1 MTIDKEEEEQDR
13 SSKPF
18 IEHLEDLRK
27 TLIGSI
33 TSLVVGMAIAIP
45 LAPKVME
52 WLKQP
57 LQKATGSAEP
67 FLRSLDVAGGFNLA
81 MRLIFWTGLLL
92 SAPFILFF
100 VGSFVFPG
108 LTQKEKTAVKRSS
121 LFAAVLFFCGVML
134 GYKMTLPVALEVMMG
149 LHTWLGIRAEWV
161 VNSYVSFS
169 LQLLLA
175 FGLVFELPV
184 VLLILGHIGIVNST
198 QLREKRRV
206 VIIILLIVAML
217 LTPPD
222 IFTQLIMGIPLIVLY
237 EACIWMIWAAEK
249 RRAQQSANP

>member
-1 MTIDKEEEEQDR
+1 MTEEKEDEEQDR

-33 TSLVVGMAIAIP
+33 TSLVIGMVLAIP

-52 WLKQP
+52 LLKGP
-57 LQKATGSAEP
+57 LQKATGSVEP
-67 FLRSLDVAGGFNLA
+67 FLRSLEVAGGFNLA
-81 MRLIFWTGLLL
+81 MRLILWTGLLF

-108 LTQKEKTAVKRSS
+108 LTQKEKRAVKRSS
-121 LFAAVLFFCGVML
+121 AFAVVLFFFGVAL
-134 GYKMTLPVALEVMMG
+134 GYKLTLPVALEVMMS
-149 LHTWLGIRAEWV
+149 LHEWLGIRAEWV
-161 VNSYVSFS
+161 VNSYVSFA

-184 VLLILGHIGIVNST
+184 VLMILGHLGIVNST

-206 VIIILLIVAML
+206 VIIILLVVAML

-222 IFTQLIMGIPLIVLY
+222 IFTQLIMAVPLILLY
-237 EACIWMIWAAEK
+237 EICIWMIWAAEK
-249 RRAQQSANP
+249 QRARQSANS